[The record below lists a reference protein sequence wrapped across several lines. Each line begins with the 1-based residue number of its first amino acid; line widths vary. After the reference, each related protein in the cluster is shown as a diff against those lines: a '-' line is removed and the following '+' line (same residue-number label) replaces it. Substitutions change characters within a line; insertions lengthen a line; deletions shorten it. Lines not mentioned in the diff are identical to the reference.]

1 MAFKVI
7 EWMFLGINMFLARLS
22 AYFNPRNARAKM
34 SQAKN
39 IFTPTNVNSIDIIS
53 IGNSIISSA
62 ITDKQAR
69 VSF

>member
-1 MAFKVI
+1 MSVVNYTISGYNLNIVKNVKSSCMSLTKYAH
-7 EWMFLGINMFLARLS
+7 
-22 AYFNPRNARAKM
+22 
-34 SQAKN
+34 SQAVDKLCSQSL
-39 IFTPTNVNSIDIIS
+39 SIG

>member
-1 MAFKVI
+1 MRDEAKI
-7 EWMFLGINMFLARLS
+7 YLKKK
-22 AYFNPRNARAKM
+22 RNVVL
-34 SQAKN
+34 QN
-39 IFTPTNVNSIDIIS
+39 YVS

>member
-1 MAFKVI
+1 MNIKMPRPKITILDLIQIVI
-7 EWMFLGINMFLARLS
+7 TQRLI
-22 AYFNPRNARAKM
+22 YVRC
-34 SQAKN
+34 
-39 IFTPTNVNSIDIIS
+39 IS

>member
-1 MAFKVI
+1 
-7 EWMFLGINMFLARLS
+7 MFI
-22 AYFNPRNARAKM
+22 
-34 SQAKN
+34 SQVVYK
-39 IFTPTNVNSIDIIS
+39 TRVLVS

>member
-1 MAFKVI
+1 MITKITKITKITRVTEI
-7 EWMFLGINMFLARLS
+7 TEI
-22 AYFNPRNARAKM
+22 
-34 SQAKN
+34 
-39 IFTPTNVNSIDIIS
+39 TDITMIS